1 MIPGIGLD
9 EILTRKSGLVGK
21 CDIRAE
27 LFMKVLKIRI
37 RTFLLRDLEGSI

>member
-9 EILTRKSGLVGK
+9 EILTRESGFDGK
-21 CDIRAE
+21 CDVRAE
-27 LFMKVLKIRI
+27 LFMKVFKIRI